1 MEKMTDIISDDAL
14 AYMVAEEVKNKLS
27 PVQRNVLLHRDNW
40 GRWQRALIALTENLN
55 EQIKQIAGAEAE
67 DERRFESSKR
77 MQKEMH
83 GVYADR
89 RLRVERFLFH
99 VNKRLD
105 EVTKMIET
113 GVAPESSPWEVIE
126 FFKRAIF
133 EHRKLMDKHDLEP
146 TPIDEALWASLSD
159 KWLFDKID
167 VSLL

>member
-1 MEKMTDIISDDAL
+1 MTNTISDDAL
-14 AYMVAEEVKNKLS
+14 AYLVAEEVKNKLS
-27 PVQRNVLLHRDNW
+27 LVQRDVLLNRDNW
-40 GRWQRALIALTENLN
+40 VRWQRALIALTENLN
-55 EQIKQIAGAEAE
+55 EQIQQIAVAEGD
-67 DERRFESSKR
+67 DERRFEIMGSKR

-83 GVYADR
+83 GAYAGR
-89 RLRVERFLFH
+89 RVRVERFLFH

-133 EHRKLMDKHDLEP
+133 EHRKLMDKYNLEP
-146 TPIDEALWASLSD
+146 SPIDEALWASLSD
-159 KWLFDKID
+159 EWLFDNID